1 MFRTIIKQ
9 MWNQR
14 LQNGWIFFELLFVGI
29 FLWVVLDPLC
39 AQLANKHID
48 RGYQQEGMYL
58 LNMNKYAKSSHK
70 YSKDLDSDSLAR
82 LQFLDIIRVIRNMP
96 EVESFA
102 VSYGTAY
109 ANSGGFNGG
118 NMYSDSTLSH
128 KKDFQAYYFIPV
140 EGSDILKTYRL
151 RDAATGEVMTIAP
164 DYASRNMIY
173 ISENFAKMLYN
184 RTDVVGEKCYN
195 YKKAGYEIAGVFKDY
210 KDRDYNQPYPTAFM
224 TDFFCRDIKGSDYM
238 HWQNS
243 ITFRIKDDVSA
254 DDFERRF
261 DSEIKPQLK
270 RGNYYCTGISTF
282 EDVAVKTAAIFG
294 ELNATRKNTAFAIFG
309 LLCVFLGMVGT
320 FWVRANARRQEIGVM
335 RSIGASK
342 VNILRQYLTESGI
355 LVTIALII
363 STIIMANYV
372 YANGF
377 FFYSSMI
384 SAEMI
389 NFDYWQNN
397 PLQHFAV
404 ISIVTYLVVLL
415 IALISTYIPVSRAIN
430 ELPADALHDE

>member
-1 MFRTIIKQ
+1 
-9 MWNQR
+9 
-14 LQNGWIFFELLFVGI
+14 
-29 FLWVVLDPLC
+29 
-39 AQLANKHID
+39 
-48 RGYQQEGMYL
+48 
-58 LNMNKYAKSSHK
+58 
-70 YSKDLDSDSLAR
+70 
-82 LQFLDIIRVIRNMP
+82 
-96 EVESFA
+96 
-102 VSYGTAY
+102 
-109 ANSGGFNGG
+109 
-118 NMYSDSTLSH
+118 
-128 KKDFQAYYFIPV
+128 
-140 EGSDILKTYRL
+140 
-151 RDAATGEVMTIAP
+151 
-164 DYASRNMIY
+164 
-173 ISENFAKMLYN
+173 
-184 RTDVVGEKCYN
+184 
-195 YKKAGYEIAGVFKDY
+195 
-210 KDRDYNQPYPTAFM
+210 
-224 TDFFCRDIKGSDYM
+224 M

-243 ITFRIKDDVSA
+243 ITFRIKDDVNA

-342 VNILRQYLTESGI
+342 FNILRQYLTESGI
-355 LVTIALII
+355 LVTIAIII

-377 FFYSSMI
+377 FFHSSMI